1 MLFEDSLISRA
12 HARREARVRPLYRAR
27 TPVRISFAGGGTDV
41 SPFPDREGGVVLSA
55 TINRF
60 AHGLLRPRI
69 DDRITVESYD
79 LGVTLEY
86 SAHDIPEMD
95 GRLDLVK
102 AVIARIA
109 DQLGERRGVDVFLRS
124 WAPAG
129 SGLGGSSSLVVTLI
143 GLLRDF
149 HRLALTDYETAR
161 LAWEIERIDLGLAG
175 GLQDQYASTFGGFNF
190 IEFGS
195 DGVLVNPLR
204 VHRDVVLELEENMV
218 LCFTGST
225 RAGSSII
232 EDQTARYESADA
244 DALSGLRM
252 QKDLAVEMKAALLQA
267 RLNTFGELL
276 DAAWQ
281 HKKKMSPMIT
291 TPLIDEAYNA
301 AREAGAIGGKV
312 TGAGG
317 GGFMIFY
324 CASGTRPKVVE
335 RLNAL
340 GLRESDFAFE
350 PAGLTTWSYVEHD
363 RLH

>member
-1 MLFEDSLISRA
+1 MSFENSLISRA
-12 HARREARVRPLYRAR
+12 HVRRETCSRPLYRAR

-41 SPFPDREGGVVLSA
+41 YPFPEAEGGVVLSA

-60 AHGLLRPRI
+60 SHGLLRPRE
-69 DDRITVESYD
+69 DDRITVESHD

-109 DQLGERRGVDVFLRS
+109 DQLGERRGVDVYLRS

-161 LAWEIERIDLGLAG
+161 LAWEIERLDLGLAG

-190 IEFGS
+190 IEFS
-195 DGVLVNPLR
+195 RDGVLVNPLR

-225 RAGSSII
+225 REGANII
-232 EDQTARYESADA
+232 DDQTSRYEAEDEDTIGA
-244 DALSGLRM
+244 LRM
-252 QKDLAVEMKAALLQA
+252 QKELAVEMKAAILQA

-276 DAAWQ
+276 DVAWE
-281 HKKKMSPMIT
+281 HKKRFSPKVT
-291 TPLIDEAYNA
+291 TPRIDEIYAC
-301 AREAGAIGGKV
+301 AREAGALGGKV

-324 CASGTRPKVVE
+324 CASGTRPRVVE
-335 RLNAL
+335 RLSAM
-340 GLRESDFAFE
+340 GLKESDFAFE

-363 RLH
+363 

>member
-1 MLFEDSLISRA
+1 MERTSYKYSLISRER
-12 HARREARVRPLYRAR
+12 ARREASTRPLYRAR

-41 SPFPDREGGVVLSA
+41 PPYPDTEGGVVLSA

-60 AHGLLRPRI
+60 AHGLLRPRT
-69 DDRITVESYD
+69 DDRITVESRD

-102 AVIARIA
+102 AAIARIA
-109 DQLGERRGVDVFLRS
+109 DQLGERHGVDVFLRS

-143 GLLRDF
+143 GMLRDF
-149 HRLALTDYETAR
+149 HRLSLTDYETAR

-175 GLQDQYASTFGGFNF
+175 GLQDQYATTFGGFNF
-190 IEFGS
+190 IEFNH

-204 VHRDVVLELEENMV
+204 VHRDVMLELEENLL

-225 RAGSSII
+225 RESARII
-232 EDQTARYESADA
+232 EDQTTRYREADA
-244 DALSGLRM
+244 DAVSGLRM
-252 QKDLAVEMKAALLQA
+252 QKEIAVEMKAALLQA
-267 RLNTFGELL
+267 RLNTFGDLL

-281 HKKKMSPMIT
+281 YKKKMSPKIT
-291 TPLIDEAYNA
+291 TPLIDEVYSC
-301 AREAGAIGGKV
+301 AREAGALGGKV

-324 CASGTRPKVVE
+324 CATGTRPKVVE
-335 RLNAL
+335 KLHAL
-340 GLRESDFAFE
+340 GVRDSDFAFE
-350 PAGLTTWSYVEHD
+350 PNGLTTWSYVE
-363 RLH
+363 LG